1 MLGQEKLLNKIDNLT
16 LDSLPHSIILLGDI
30 GSGKNMICDYM
41 SKKFNLTLL
50 DITNNLNQEYLDE
63 LMLRVEPYLYKIEA
77 SDVSIKD
84 ENTILK
90 FIEEPLKNSY
100 IVICCDNKAQLI
112 QTVLNRCQIWQ
123 LEKYSREQLKTLSN
137 NNLILD
143 IAKTPGQVIKL
154 NNIDINS
161 IMELA
166 NKIFDMMDAASYPNA
181 LSLAE
186 KIAFK
191 DEQDKYDFNVFI
203 DVLVYVCSKK
213 IMQEIDNE
221 KLKKLL
227 FQYNLTNTLSN
238 SRYIPHINKRQLF
251 ENYILRMKGVT
262 C

>member
-1 MLGQEKLLNKIDNLT
+1 MIGQEKLLNKINNLT
-16 LDSLPHSIILLGDI
+16 LDSLPHSIILLGDV
-30 GSGKNMICDYM
+30 GSGKNMICDYI
-41 SKKFNLTLL
+41 SQRFNLTLL
-50 DITNNLNQEYLDE
+50 DITKNLNQEYLDE

-77 SDVSIKD
+77 NDISIKD

-90 FIEEPLKNSY
+90 FIEEPLKNAY

-123 LEKYSREQLKTLSN
+123 LDKYTREQLKTLSN
-137 NNLILD
+137 NDLILD
-143 IAKTPGQVIKL
+143 IAKTPGQVMKL

-161 IMELA
+161 LLELT
-166 NKIFDMMDAASYPNA
+166 NKIFDMMDIASFPNA

-191 DEQDKYDFNVFI
+191 DEQDKYDFNVFV
-203 DVLVYVCSKK
+203 DTLVYVCSKK
-213 IMQEIDNE
+213 IAQESDTE

-227 FQYNLTNTLSN
+227 FQYNLTNNLSN
-238 SRYIPHINKRQLF
+238 SRYIAHINKRQLF
-251 ENYILRMKGVT
+251 ENYILKMKGVI